1 MDDRCQA
8 ENAWFPPWIIV
19 NPRTVVCLR
28 VMPVTMMDIAKDLKV
43 SVVTVSKV
51 LRNQG
56 RISDATRKRVLRR
69 AKELNY
75 QMNWVARSLVTRRTY
90 TIGLLL
96 PEFTHPFSAEI
107 ARAVAQT
114 VRPHGYH
121 VVISCFEEDPELEVS
136 EADSLLARRVDG
148 LIIASSQPP
157 RCLGLFKRI
166 QKQKVP
172 YVLIDRPIAGL
183 RASYVGVDN
192 YAIGELATE
201 HLIAR
206 GCCRIAHLR
215 GPEVGIAAERLA
227 GYRRALVKHGIRPSS
242 QYVESGGHRDDTGYE
257 GMRKLLDL
265 TPFPDGVF
273 CYNDP
278 VAIGAMRAILE
289 VEFKLPDDIC
299 VVGAGNI
306 HYSDQV
312 AVPLTT
318 VDQGTCTI
326 GVRAAELLIA
336 RIASKRSVP
345 AAKILIPPQ
354 LVERESTRRNP
365 QSLRERC

>member
-1 MDDRCQA
+1 
-8 ENAWFPPWIIV
+8 
-19 NPRTVVCLR
+19 
-28 VMPVTMMDIAKDLKV
+28 MPATMMDIAKDLKV

-96 PEFTHPFSAEI
+96 PEFTHPFFAEI

-148 LIIASSQPP
+148 LIIASCQPP
-157 RCLGLFKRI
+157 RCLSLFKRI
-166 QKQKVP
+166 QEQKVP

-183 RASYVGVDN
+183 RASYVGADN
-192 YAIGELATE
+192 DAIGELATE

-215 GPEVGIAAERLA
+215 GPEVGIAAQRLA
-227 GYRRALVKHGIRPSS
+227 GYRRALVRHGLRPNSH
-242 QYVESGGHRDDTGYE
+242 YVVSGGHRDDTGYD

-265 TPFPDGVF
+265 NPFPDGVF

-289 VEFKLPDDIC
+289 VEFSLPDDIC

-336 RIASKRSVP
+336 RISSKRSVP
-345 AAKILIPPQ
+345 AARVLIPPR
-354 LVERESTRRNP
+354 LVERESTRRQHGGNLKASM
-365 QSLRERC
+365 Q